1 MQNDKPKLEA
11 EKPAVKT
18 HAATEHEDP
27 MAATMAEVEAVLNM
41 YSPAF
46 AADCDDQEQ

>member
-1 MQNDKPKLEA
+1 MQ
-11 EKPAVKT
+11 AV
-18 HAATEHEDP
+18 AATEHDDP

-46 AADCDDQEQ
+46 AEDCDDQEK